1 MWGNA
6 GLADACCVTDYST
19 MGKIE
24 ESYAEIKAQIDEFRG
39 FVPQRDVAS
48 ADVSAWSVGMHVH
61 HCGLAMR
68 AIAGSL
74 IECDEPLPSRRLGPR
89 AALILRMGRLPR
101 GVAKAPDIAMPS
113 KDVDAR
119 VLQETLDTSEA
130 LLDQL
135 PPVGERSWF
144 RHFALGVLVKRDAV
158 RFMSIHSAHH
168 LKIVTDILSSSCG
181 PAPGD

>member
-1 MWGNA
+1 
-6 GLADACCVTDYST
+6 
-19 MGKIE
+19 MGEIDE
-24 ESYAEIKAQIDEFRG
+24 FYAEIKAQIDEFRG
-39 FVPQRDVAS
+39 LIPQRDVAS
-48 ADVSAWSVGMHVH
+48 ADSGWSVGMHVH

-89 AALILRMGRLPR
+89 AALILRMGKLPR

-119 VLQETLDTSEA
+119 VLQETLDTSDA

-158 RFMSIHSAHH
+158 RFMSVHNAHH
-168 LKIVTDILSSSCG
+168 LKIVADILG
-181 PAPGD
+181 